1 MAETLLIGI
10 GAQKSGTTWLADYL
24 LNKQSDVYLPPVK
37 EVHFFDNYCMPKY
50 GQFFEEQ
57 RLAGLINQVQ
67 SLNLNNVG
75 DAGIN
80 ENLRGQL
87 ARFQAIKSS
96 KTYLDFLNRGR
107 TDQSILCDITP
118 DYAILGADGFQVMK
132 DTHPNVKLVFILRN
146 PADRYWSSLR
156 FNNTHNPDFDV
167 NANFESML
175 RREDF
180 VRFANYDRT
189 IRVAL
194 GIFAPEQLH
203 IEFYENLF
211 TDQAMRN
218 FCDWLGV
225 TFVPGDYN
233 TRANAAKTG
242 AMTESQRRQAVLT
255 YQQTY
260 TEITARFPDTLP
272 GSWRED
278 MSKFL

>member
-1 MAETLLIGI
+1 MEETLLIGI

-24 LNKQSDVYLPPVK
+24 RAEQTDVHLPTVK
-37 EVHFFDNYCMPKY
+37 EVHFFDNICMPKY

-57 RLAGLINQVQ
+57 RLAGFKTQVQ
-67 SLNLNNVG
+67 SLNLDNIG
-75 DAGIN
+75 GAALN
-80 ENLRGQL
+80 ENLLGQL
-87 ARFQAIKSS
+87 ARFQAVRSPRGYIN
-96 KTYLDFLNRGR
+96 FLNRGR

-118 DYAILGADGFQVMK
+118 DYAILGADGFQLMK

-156 FNNTHNPDFDV
+156 FNNTHNPSFDV
-167 NANFESML
+167 AGNFDAML

-194 GIFAPEQLH
+194 EIFKPEQLH

-211 TDQAMRN
+211 TDQAVQS
-218 FCDWLGV
+218 FCDWLGLP
-225 TFVPGDYN
+225 FISGNYG
-233 TRANAAKTG
+233 TRANAAKTSV
-242 AMTESQRRQAVLT
+242 MSEVQRRQAVLT

-260 TEITARFPDTLP
+260 TEIAARFPDTLP

-278 MSKFL
+278 MRTFL